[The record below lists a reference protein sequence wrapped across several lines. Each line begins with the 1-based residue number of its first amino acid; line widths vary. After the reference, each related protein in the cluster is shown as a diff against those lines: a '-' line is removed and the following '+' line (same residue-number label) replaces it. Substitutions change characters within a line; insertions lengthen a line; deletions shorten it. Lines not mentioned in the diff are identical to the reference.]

1 METKTF
7 LKSVLGDEGF
17 YCVFAYRPKDN
28 RRIQKF
34 YSSIDAVV
42 DTATQL
48 DADGFDVYFAL
59 ATFEDGNSR
68 KVNNVKQLKSLFLD
82 LDCGPSKDFAT
93 QKDAINALRAFCK
106 EYSLPRPTMI
116 NSGRG
121 VHVYWPLTETV
132 GYANWFPVAERL
144 KLACAEK
151 GFMADPA
158 VTSDAARV
166 LRVPKTHN
174 FKTEPPAEVC
184 PFGVEPITPVD
195 FDQFAEKIGG
205 FVIPVPT
212 KIIPESYANAVTQAL
227 LGNKTNSFKQI
238 IAKTKAGTGC
248 QQIKI
253 IATNQLNVSEPLW
266 RAGLSIATNC
276 EERTKAIHAIS
287 KNHPEYS
294 ALDTEKKADALIDKP
309 YRCATFDE
317 LNPDVCTSCVHW
329 GKIKSPITLGGTV
342 KEASEEDN
350 TVTLPSATLPNA
362 KEVTYTIPRYPTPY
376 FRGEN
381 GGVYQRTDEDAV
393 LIYHNDLYVVK
404 RIRDSDKGEA
414 VVMRLHLPKDG
425 VREFTVPLTVATSK
439 EELRKAMS
447 AQGVAVVDMGK
458 LMQYVTTWVNQLQ
471 AESVAEE
478 ARNQFG
484 WVDEE
489 CSAFVLGNQ
498 IIYKDR
504 IEFNPPST
512 QTVGLFPAFVPKGT
526 LGGWKET
533 MNWYN
538 REGFELHQFVI
549 GTAFGSVLM
558 ELSPVM
564 GAGLNIYGDTGIGK
578 TTAMFAGLSLW
589 GDPDALMLIEKDTI
603 NARMNRADV
612 YKDLPLYVDELTNP
626 TGLQM
631 SDFVYQLTQGRQ
643 KIRMGNGTNQERTQ
657 GKAGSKIA
665 VLSANCS
672 IVEKITMA
680 KAMPK
685 AEAQRLMEVYV
696 KKMKLGTAPKSET
709 DDLAVRIKQ
718 NFGQAGV
725 IYVQYIM
732 NHFEDVKK
740 LLKMVQERVDEQ
752 AGLSAENR
760 FWSALVSTTLTG
772 LILAKRA
779 GLLEYDTKPIFS
791 WAIKELKQNKLRVE
805 DMSLTVTETLN
816 EYIHEHWGNV
826 LWIKSTDDLRKQHG
840 NGLDDLVVP
849 EMLPRGKLVARYET
863 DVKKAYIVPKPF
875 KDWCIKQQLNYQ
887 EILKEFKEKLNAKI
901 AKVRLS
907 KGTHLNLPPTSVIV
921 IDCIL
926 EHGDVDAQESIED

>member
-1 METKTF
+1 
-7 LKSVLGDEGF
+7 
-17 YCVFAYRPKDN
+17 
-28 RRIQKF
+28 
-34 YSSIDAVV
+34 
-42 DTATQL
+42 
-48 DADGFDVYFAL
+48 
-59 ATFEDGNSR
+59 
-68 KVNNVKQLKSLFLD
+68 
-82 LDCGPSKDFAT
+82 
-93 QKDAINALRAFCK
+93 
-106 EYSLPRPTMI
+106 
-116 NSGRG
+116 
-121 VHVYWPLTETV
+121 
-132 GYANWFPVAERL
+132 
-144 KLACAEK
+144 
-151 GFMADPA
+151 
-158 VTSDAARV
+158 
-166 LRVPKTHN
+166 
-174 FKTEPPAEVC
+174 
-184 PFGVEPITPVD
+184 
-195 FDQFAEKIGG
+195 
-205 FVIPVPT
+205 
-212 KIIPESYANAVTQAL
+212 
-227 LGNKTNSFKQI
+227 
-238 IAKTKAGTGC
+238 
-248 QQIKI
+248 
-253 IATNQLNVSEPLW
+253 
-266 RAGLSIATNC
+266 
-276 EERTKAIHAIS
+276 
-287 KNHPEYS
+287 
-294 ALDTEKKADALIDKP
+294 
-309 YRCATFDE
+309 
-317 LNPDVCTSCVHW
+317 
-329 GKIKSPITLGGTV
+329 
-342 KEASEEDN
+342 
-350 TVTLPSATLPNA
+350 
-362 KEVTYTIPRYPTPY
+362 
-376 FRGEN
+376 
-381 GGVYQRTDEDAV
+381 V

-526 LGGWKET
+526 LDGWKET

-558 ELSPVM
+558 ELSSVM

-779 GLLEYDTKPIFS
+779 GLLKYDTKPIFS

>member
-34 YSSIDAVV
+34 YPSIDAVV
-42 DTATQL
+42 DVAAQL

-68 KVNNVKQLKSLFLD
+68 KVDNVKQLKSLFLD

-151 GFMADPA
+151 GFMPDPA

-174 FKTEPPAEVC
+174 YKTAPPAEVC
-184 PFGVEPITPVD
+184 LFGVEPITPVD

-212 KIIPESYANAVTQAL
+212 KIIPESHANAVTQAL
-227 LGNKTNSFKQI
+227 LGNKTNLFKQI
-238 IAKTKAGTGC
+238 IERTRAGTGC

-253 IATNQLNVSEPLW
+253 IATDQANVSEPLW

-276 EERTKAIHAIS
+276 EERVKAIHAIS

-294 ALDTEKKADALIDKP
+294 ALDTEKKADTLIDKP

-329 GKIKSPITLGGTV
+329 GKIKSPITLGGMV

-362 KEVTYTIPRYPTPY
+362 REVTYTIPKYPSPY

-393 LIYHNDLYVVK
+393 SIYHNDLYVVK
-404 RIRDSDKGEA
+404 RVRDTESGES

-425 VREFTVPLTVATSK
+425 VREFTVPLATVTSR
-439 EELRKAMS
+439 EEFRKTMS
-447 AQGVAVVDMGK
+447 GHGVAVTDMGK
-458 LMQYVTTWVNQLQ
+458 LMQYATTWVNELQ
-471 AESVAEE
+471 ATSVAEE
-478 ARNQFG
+478 AHNQFG
-484 WVDEE
+484 WVDDK

-504 IEFNPPST
+504 IEFNPPAT
-512 QTVGLFPAFVPKGT
+512 RTVGLFPSFTPKGDIDS
-526 LGGWKET
+526 WKEMMT
-533 MNWYN
+533 FYN
-538 REGFELHQFVI
+538 REGFELHQFVV
-549 GTAFGSVLM
+549 GTSFGSALM
-558 ELSPVM
+558 CLFPVA
-564 GAGLNIYGDTGIGK
+564 GAGMNIYGDTGIGK
-578 TTAMFAGLSLW
+578 TTAMYAGLSIW
-589 GDPDALMLIEKDTI
+589 GNPEELLLHPDDTH
-603 NARMNRADV
+603 NARMNRGDL
-612 YKDLPLYVDELTNP
+612 YKNLPLYLDEMTNRP
-626 TGLQM
+626 PKEL
-631 SDFVYQLTQGRQ
+631 SNLVYQLTQGRQ
-643 KIRMGNGTNQERTQ
+643 KRRMSNGGNQERAQ
-657 GKAGSKIA
+657 GAPWSLIG
-665 VLSANCS
+665 VMSANKS
-672 IVEKITMA
+672 IIEAITLS

-685 AEAQRLMEVYV
+685 AEAQRLFEIYA
-696 KKMKLGTAPKSET
+696 KAMKFDTKRET
-709 DDLAVRIKQ
+709 DEFSDKIKTVY
-718 NFGQAGV
+718 GYAGV
-725 IYVQYIM
+725 EFVQYVM
-732 NHFEDVKK
+732 NNLEEVKK
-740 LLKMVQERVDEQ
+740 LTKTVQLRVDEQ
-752 AGLSAENR
+752 AGLTAENR
-760 FWSALVSTTLTG
+760 FWSALVAATLTA
-772 LILAKRA
+772 LIIAKRI
-779 GLLEYDTKPIFS
+779 GLVEYDTKRLFA
-791 WAIKELKQNKLRVE
+791 WAVKELKQSKLRVE

-816 EYIHEHWGNV
+816 NYIHEHWGNV
-826 LWIKSTDDLRKQHG
+826 LWIKSTDDLRKPHG
-840 NGLDDLVVP
+840 NGLDNLVVP
-849 EMLPRGKLVARYET
+849 EMLPRGRLVARYET
-863 DVKKAYIVPKPF
+863 DVKKAYLVPKPLRE
-875 KDWCIKQQLNYQ
+875 WCGNQQINYQ
-887 EILKEFKEKLNAKI
+887 EFVRQLKEKLNGQSG
-901 AKVRLS
+901 KVRLS
-907 KGTHLNLPPTSVIV
+907 KGTHMNLPPTNVIIV
-921 IDCIL
+921 DCIL
-926 EHGDVDAQESIED
+926 EHDDDAVPDGTEEG